1 MIAQPDD
8 LLSEYPLVHRSGI
21 AERLAQTERHVAQ
34 GRKHVRRQR
43 QLIGQLERDG
53 DDATTPRKL
62 LAPFE
67 EALALH
73 LATRERL
80 LAELNAQGLAYYGS
94 IEQSRH
100 RQRVGRDVRQAFR
113 QSLAEILAKE
123 YAPLAEM
130 SAELRTLLKRVDDST
145 RNTQGNSQTSRGA
158 TERTGLAKVK

>member
-1 MIAQPDD
+1 M
-8 LLSEYPLVHRSGI
+8 HRSVI
-21 AERLAQTERHVAQ
+21 AERLAQAERHVAQ

-43 QLIGQLERDG
+43 QLIGELERDH
-53 DDATTPRKL
+53 DDATTPGKL

-100 RQRVGRDVRQAFR
+100 RQRLGTDVRQAVR

-130 SAELRTLLKRVDDST
+130 SAELRAVLKRVEDSA
-145 RNTQGNSQTSRGA
+145 GNSTPIPKFSEVARGN
-158 TERTGLAKVK
+158 